1 MKFRK
6 KNKYFLKKYKRNR
19 YVRNEYFWK
28 KKSLNNKIYT
38 KSKIFAKFYKIITIF
53 FMTILYSFNIFI
65 NETYDQNNNYGLTL
79 EQKMKDYLT
88 KNFSIMKRFE
98 CVDCG
103 FFSFYIVYLGC
114 INKLLS
120 IGKIPIVDLKTY
132 TNAFN
137 KGNTSIYNPW
147 ELFFYQPYNYTIE
160 EVLAY
165 AKNYE
170 YYQCSKNNYRPD
182 EINIYDHKDQM
193 IFWHD
198 FANKYIPVRNE
209 IIKEAEDIMKQLF
222 GNSKNV
228 LGVKIRGTDYISLR
242 PYGHSIPP
250 KVEEV
255 ILDVKKMDEQYNYD
269 FIFFASEDE
278 LIKQKF
284 SSEFK
289 NKIKLLNPN
298 VVVKYSYTDNHRI
311 SVNKN
316 IYGNLEY
323 LKNYILNTIILS
335 KCLDFVTSRCC
346 GATGVYILTKGFRY
360 SKAYN
365 LGEYKL

>member
-6 KNKYFLKKYKRNR
+6 KNKYFLKKYKRNM

-53 FMTILYSFNIFI
+53 FMTILYFFNIFI
-65 NETYDQNNNYGLTL
+65 NENIDQNNNYGLTL

-147 ELFFYQPYNYTIE
+147 ELFFYQPYNYTLE
-160 EVLAY
+160 EVKKY
-165 AKNYE
+165 SRHYE
-170 YYQCSKNNYRPD
+170 YFQCTQTFSRPNDFKIYYQNYSLH
-182 EINIYDHKDQM
+182 Y
-193 IFWHD
+193 WHD
-198 FANKYIPVRNE
+198 FAKKCMPVKN
-209 IIKEAEDIMKQLF
+209 DIMNEAKIIMKNFF
-222 GNSKNV
+222 GNSKNI
-228 LGVKIRGTDYISLR
+228 LGVMIRGTNYVALR
-242 PYGHSIPP
+242 PKGHSIQPT
-250 KVEEV
+250 VEQV
-255 ILDVKKMDEQYNYD
+255 ISDVKIYDKQYKYD
-269 FIFFASEDE
+269 FIFFATEDE
-278 LIKQKF
+278 AIRNKFVPEFDNRLKILFQKDFKNINKF
-284 SSEFK
+284 SE
-289 NKIKLLNPN
+289 NVNRKLN
-298 VVVKYSYTDNHRI
+298 
-311 SVNKN
+311 SV
-316 IYGNLEY
+316 
-323 LKNYILNTIILS
+323 KNYVLNIVILS
-335 KCLDFVTSRCC
+335 KCLDIITSRTS
-346 GATGVYILTKGFRY
+346 GSAGIFILTEGFRHFKVY
-360 SKAYN
+360 D
-365 LGEYKL
+365 LGLY